1 MKKKLFLLLLIV
13 ALTAFVFTGCTPPA
27 EGEGEGEGEIEGV
40 LVEID
45 GQYEENGRIYVK
57 GGNRD
62 ITVTFPTPVT
72 GVVQVDLTDCTGN
85 YSRGSVALFPNAD
98 RTIWEGSVTFP
109 CKVASYTGG
118 LCDTPVCSTVDLDC
132 CATTVTII
140 SGACDR
146 DTCIVFPVIVD
157 CEAPTA
163 AICVEADCCVCEGI
177 ELTFES
183 TVSEGGPCAAD
194 KDDCYDKCSGIG
206 GWSLNIYCG
215 NPFDKC
221 CEVPC
226 AEPVFSA
233 SGTDCPIEVT
243 TSCLNCKTY
252 AVEGEA
258 DQLEMRLFGIFT
270 IWDNVGNTTEV
281 GRHIY
286 VVYNTDE
293 DGNCESIDYIDLRS
307 CEEIKED
314 GAGEPCIDCWNLEI
328 CKDSQKPV

>member
-13 ALTAFVFTGCTPPA
+13 ALAAFVFTGCTPPTPS

-40 LVEID
+40 VVEFD
-45 GQYEENGRIYVK
+45 GQYEDNGRIYVK
-57 GGNRD
+57 GGNRG

-85 YSRGSVALFPNAD
+85 YAKGPVALFPNAD
-98 RTIWEGSVTFP
+98 RTVWEGSINFDCHYWKLP
-109 CKVASYTGG
+109 SP
-118 LCDTPVCSTVDLDC
+118 CDTACEQYGNDC

-146 DTCIVFPVIVD
+146 DTCTVLPVIVD

-177 ELTFES
+177 ELTFK
-183 TVSEGGPCAAD
+183 SEVTEGICGPD

-252 AVEGEA
+252 AVDGEN
-258 DQLEMRLFGIFT
+258 DQLEMRLFGIFS

-281 GRHIY
+281 GRHIN
-286 VVYNTDE
+286 VVYEVDE
-293 DGNCESIDYIDLRS
+293 DGNCEEITCIDLGV
-307 CEEIKED
+307 CGDIKTD
-314 GAGEPCIDCWNLEI
+314 PNDKPCIDCWDLKI
-328 CKDSQKPV
+328 CKVKS